1 MRPASIIQPEFAC
14 RTCRQHYGSRS
25 ILSIFFTSCIDFHP
39 PCDVIRISVGNCRS
53 NEAVNNGKTRR
64 GNQLGSLMI
73 RLIRT
78 VPNWSALFF
87 QEKLTRIRNGN
98 SFWNCTKHYK
108 ECTPQLL
115 YFHVPRV
122 GTFPLSRRKHRY
134 LYMAFFVSDFL
145 FFLFFILLPALKS
158 KHWKIVIETYENK
171 SV

>member
-1 MRPASIIQPEFAC
+1 MIFEFDARKGGRALDTGGITKNKTHKSKYITFCAAVENVPLLNCGVDGRLATTSTATPRIKKCFIQRMRPASIIQPEFAC

-78 VPNWSALFF
+78 VPN
-87 QEKLTRIRNGN
+87 
-98 SFWNCTKHYK
+98 
-108 ECTPQLL
+108 
-115 YFHVPRV
+115 
-122 GTFPLSRRKHRY
+122 
-134 LYMAFFVSDFL
+134 
-145 FFLFFILLPALKS
+145 
-158 KHWKIVIETYENK
+158 
-171 SV
+171 